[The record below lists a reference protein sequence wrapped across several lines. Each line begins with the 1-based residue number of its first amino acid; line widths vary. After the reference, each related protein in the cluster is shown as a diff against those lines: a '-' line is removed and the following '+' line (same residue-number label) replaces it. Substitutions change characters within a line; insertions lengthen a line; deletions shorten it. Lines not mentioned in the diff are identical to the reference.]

1 MSILTATNLSK
12 SFGIQDVFWGV
23 NVSVA
28 HGERIALVGPNGT
41 GKTTLLRILVG
52 LEAPGEGTVTH
63 MNNARIGYLPQD
75 AIQTGDEDAGD
86 ADAADGGDAAGDERT
101 PWNLCL
107 DVFADLQAMQTR
119 LRQLEALLADPE
131 QGEAA
136 MERYGRLFEQFEHAG
151 GYEYTI
157 EIDTVLSGLGIDQAH
172 RRRPLGQLS
181 GGQRTR
187 AALARLLLEKPHLLV
202 LDEPTNHLDMQA
214 IEWLESYLQGWPG
227 ALLAVSHDRYFM
239 DHVAQKIWDLRFGTI
254 EVYHGNYTHYVEQRE
269 ERITRQLKEWK
280 QQQRFIDKEESYISR
295 YMAGQ
300 RTGQAQGRLK
310 RLDRLERIERPEQ
323 EKSIRVALGSDQ
335 RSGDLILRTRDLVIG
350 YDRPLARVEDM
361 ELRRLHRAALIGPNG
376 AGKTTFLKTL
386 LGQIPPLEGEAR
398 LGASLEIG
406 YMSQTQ
412 EELDEA
418 NTVIDEVGRAKAL
431 LPGEMRN
438 FLARFLFTDDDVFKR
453 IGDLSGGERCRVVLA
468 KLTLAGTNFLVL
480 DEPTN
485 QLDIPSQEILEDVF
499 REFIGTILLVSHDRY
514 LIDRLATQIWI
525 IEGGHLRVYECP
537 YQEYLQRRQRQE
549 AAARERAKAQQEN
562 ERQRRLQ
569 QSPPRAK
576 EQGGPSRTIDEV
588 ESEIHALE
596 SELETLNQALVE
608 ASSEQQLDRV
618 RKLGVQYDQVQ
629 NTLEERMAEWVAL
642 GEAGG

>member
-23 NVSVA
+23 NVSIA

-52 LEAPGEGTVTH
+52 LETPGEGTVTR

-75 AIQTGDEDAGD
+75 AIQTGDQDAGD
-86 ADAADGGDAAGDERT
+86 EDVAGGKQT
-101 PWNLCL
+101 PWDLCL
-107 DVFADLQAMQTR
+107 DVFADLQAMQAR

-136 MERYGRLFEQFEHAG
+136 MERYGRLLEQFEHAG
-151 GYEYTI
+151 GYQYTV
-157 EIDTVLSGLGIDQAH
+157 EIDTVLSGLGIDQTH
-172 RRRPLGQLS
+172 RRRPMSQLS

-187 AALARLLLEKPHLLV
+187 AALGRLLLEKPHLLV

-214 IEWLESYLQGWPG
+214 IEWLESYLQDWPG

-280 QQQRFIDKEESYISR
+280 LQQRFIDKETSYISR

-323 EKSIRVALGSDQ
+323 EKAIRVNLGSDQ

-350 YDRPLARVEDM
+350 YGRPLVRVENL
-361 ELRRLHRAALIGPNG
+361 ELRRMHRAALIGPNG
-376 AGKTTFLKTL
+376 AGKTTFIKTILGL
-386 LGQIPPLEGEAR
+386 LAPLEGEAR

-412 EELDEA
+412 EELDDA
-418 NTVIDEVGRAKAL
+418 STVIDEVGRAKAL

-438 FLARFLFTDDDVFKR
+438 FLARFLFTEDDVFKR

-468 KLTLAGTNFLVL
+468 KLTLAGANFLVL

-525 IEGGHLRVYECP
+525 IQDGHLRVYECP
-537 YQEYLQRRQRQE
+537 YQEYLQRRQRE
-549 AAARERAKAQQEN
+549 EIAARERAKAQQEI
-562 ERQRRLQ
+562 ERQQRLREA
-569 QSPPRAK
+569 QSRPK
-576 EQGGPSRTIDEV
+576 EKEDSSRTLDEV
-588 ESEIHALE
+588 EVEIHALE
-596 SELETLNQALVE
+596 SELETLSHALAE
-608 ASSEQQLDRV
+608 ASVKQQLDRV
-618 RKLGVQYDQVQ
+618 RKLGVQYEHVQ
-629 NTLEERMAEWVAL
+629 NELEQRMTEWVAL